1 MTMNEGQKHAGKGNA
16 PGRQMADTAQQAA
29 QEGTRA
35 IKDITNDAAEAAQ
48 QAVSATAE
56 AARVGAETMQQTLQ
70 AGFET
75 AYKVA
80 QRSTDQFMQ
89 VIGLSGQ
96 QSRQLAQQSSRNVQ
110 AIANTSTILA
120 RGFQD
125 VIREWLNFT
134 QSRLDENLDR
144 LNALSTCRSLPD
156 LVAQQS
162 DLIRENLEEMIDK
175 GQQIMKNSTEVTQ
188 EAARTITAQTRSPGS
203 PRG

>member
-1 MTMNEGQKHAGKGNA
+1 MNEGPKQAGKSNA

-35 IKDITNDAAEAAQ
+35 IKQMTNDAAEAGQ
-48 QAVSATAE
+48 HAVSATAE

-70 AGFET
+70 AGLDT

-89 VIGLSGQ
+89 VFGLSGQ
-96 QSRQLAQQSSRNVQ
+96 QSREFAQQSSQNVQ
-110 AIANTSTILA
+110 AIADTSTILA

-125 VIREWLNFT
+125 VVREWLNFT

-144 LNALSTCRSLPD
+144 LNALSTCRSIPD

-162 DLIRENLEEMIDK
+162 DLMRENLQEMIDK
-175 GQQIMKNSTEVTQ
+175 GQQIMQHSTEITQ
-188 EAARTITAQTRSPGS
+188 EAARTITAQTRTAGGS
-203 PRG
+203 RG

>member
-1 MTMNEGQKHAGKGNA
+1 MKMNVGHKQAGRENA
-16 PGRQMADTAQQAA
+16 TGRQMADTAQQAA

-35 IKDITNDAAEAAQ
+35 IKEITNDAAEAGQHALN
-48 QAVSATAE
+48 ATAE

-70 AGFET
+70 VGLDT

-89 VIGLSGQ
+89 VMGLSGQ
-96 QSRQLAQQSSRNVQ
+96 QSRELAQQSSQNVQ

-125 VIREWLNFT
+125 FMREWLNFT
-134 QSRLDENLDR
+134 QSRFDQNFDR
-144 LNALSTCRSLPD
+144 LNALTTCRSLPD

-175 GQQIMKNSTEVTQ
+175 GQQIMQHSTEITQ
-188 EAARTITAQTRSPGS
+188 EAARTITAQTRTAGGS
-203 PRG
+203 RT